1 MTDKY
6 KTELEDKICRSLGI
20 LKTARILSTQEAL
33 NLLSNVRMG
42 KEMGIIEDGGIEMNK
57 ILVNVQPA
65 TLQLSYGKE
74 LSPKERDIERARLVR
89 KSLGQM

>member
-1 MTDKY
+1 
-6 KTELEDKICRSLGI
+6 
-20 LKTARILSTQEAL
+20 
-33 NLLSNVRMG
+33 
-42 KEMGIIEDGGIEMNK
+42 MGIIEDGGIEMNK